1 MQIPCMFWLI
11 FIRWVKDTLF
21 LSIPERPGP
30 PLKPGVVDYER
41 SKALLEWTKPLKD
54 GGYPIT
60 HYKVSWNKKYVGR
73 YISIPCVIIKIK
85 TFTVVVPK

>member
-1 MQIPCMFWLI
+1 MQIPCMFWLSI
-11 FIRWVKDTLF
+11 IRWVKDTLF

-60 HYKVSWNKKYVGR
+60 HYKVSLMKKICTVG
-73 YISIPCVIIKIK
+73 
-85 TFTVVVPK
+85 TFLYRVQQLKSKPIL